1 MKYSKC
7 FPAWG
12 PYGKKYMGLS
22 RIADHDFKKG
32 IGVRFDF
39 TVAPAI
45 FGTNIAIPNVTVPSG
60 CHPWLSSK
68 DYSFYSYRYDLEWK
82 DRVYADVSFSKIND
96 EATLVR
102 TEIVNNTELT
112 HNCLINFF
120 SSIEYPYEYYTK
132 LSAPEKSIYIE
143 GTSYSEYTYANPRPW
158 DGENPDGFK
167 KGEFRCPDFVN
178 ETGLGDRVGK
188 WHMPHKYFGCFG
200 ADEGDKV
207 SYQISAAEHFRNP
220 VLAIRYRTCDME
232 YRQGE
237 MVGVELV
244 PGKNDAVFTLNGK
257 TDITFSATD
266 DLKFT
271 FCDLESA
278 DNNAY
283 NITLASKGAGGVEI
297 DFLLILEKDDR
308 DKLFVTKEYYRLK
321 PDITEVEADKGYIS
335 KLDYKDIGGEFILK
349 TFNGN
354 TRFRYIETGCL
365 EDAPTARLSN
375 SDVTFDDV
383 LESFTDT
390 FTRKKSDEGF
400 FHNAI
405 VHTLFVEPNSSHIEY
420 AVISNGE
427 MDYLSV
433 EEYEKLYL
441 QRKGEAVVHRYNKSG
456 EKYALSNQILS
467 ATLLTNAVYPIYKY
481 GENIVH
487 HTPGKRWDCLYTWDS
502 GFIGLG
508 MTELSRDFANYS
520 LETYLSDENN
530 KDYAF
535 LHHGS
540 PVPVQMYLYLELL
553 KLNND
558 KDKLLSLYPR
568 VKMYYDFLAG
578 KINGSTCGKFK
589 SGLTTTY
596 DYFYSS
602 SGMDDYP
609 AQVLMMDKNIRGISA
624 PAISSSQLVRCAKI
638 LKMVAL
644 RLGNLQ
650 DAEVYEADIK
660 RVGDALNKYSWDD
673 EAGYYS
679 YVLHDENG
687 EPTGILKTDSGENVN
702 KGLDGIYP
710 IIAGVCNENQRER
723 IIANMENPEKMC
735 SPYGISAVDMTAG
748 YFMVNGYWNGN
759 VWFPHQWFI
768 WKTMLD
774 CGKANFAFKIAKMA
788 MDIWK
793 REVDYSYY
801 TFEMVNVV
809 TGRGGWFHNFGGLS
823 APINLWTAAYY
834 KAGTFNSGFDVW
846 VENQQFNDDNTTF
859 SAEFSYNGNN
869 EKYTLIIAMNDN
881 KSDYKVCLDGKEVEY
896 VLRDNSAIEVTL
908 GADEKKHRLIIDN

>member
-1 MKYSKC
+1 MKYSKS

-45 FGTNIAIPNVTVPSG
+45 FGTSIVIPNVTVPSG
-60 CHPWLSSK
+60 CHPWLSSS

-132 LSAPEKSIYIE
+132 LSAPENSIYIE
-143 GTSYSEYTYANPRPW
+143 SMDYSEYKYANPRPW
-158 DGENPDGFK
+158 DGENPDGLR
-167 KGEFRCPDFVN
+167 KGEFRSPDSIN
-178 ETGLGDRVGK
+178 ESGLGDRVGK

-200 ADEGDKV
+200 ADKGDKV
-207 SYQISAAEHFRNP
+207 SYNVKINKTFENP

-244 PGKNDAVFTLNGK
+244 SGKNDAVFTLNGEK
-257 TDITFSATD
+257 DVVFSATD
-266 DLKFT
+266 DLKIAT
-271 FCDLESA
+271 CDLGV
-278 DNNAY
+278 
-283 NITLASKGAGGVEI
+283 LSKGEFKIDLVSKGKGGIEI
-297 DFLLILEKDDR
+297 DFLMILEKADIEN
-308 DKLFVTKEYYRLK
+308 LSVSKEFYPLN
-321 PDITEVEADKGYIS
+321 PEITENKDGNGYIS
-335 KLDYKDIGGEFILK
+335 NLKYKDIDGVFTLK
-349 TFNGN
+349 TFSDN
-354 TRFRYIETGCL
+354 TRFRHIETGCI

-383 LESFTDT
+383 LESFTGT
-390 FTRKKSDEGF
+390 FSRKKSDAGF
-400 FHNAI
+400 FHNTI

-420 AVISNGE
+420 AVISKGGVE
-427 MDYLSV
+427 YLTTD
-433 EEYEKLYL
+433 EYEKLYL
-441 QRKGEAVVHRYNKSG
+441 SRKAEAVVHKYNKAG
-456 EKYALSNQILS
+456 EQYALSNQILS

-508 MTELSRDFANYS
+508 MTQLSEEFANYS

-553 KLNND
+553 KLNNH
-558 KDKLLSLYPR
+558 KERLLSLYPR

-578 KINGSTCGKFK
+578 KINGSTCAKFK

-609 AQVLMMDKNIRGISA
+609 AQVLMMDKDIRGISA
-624 PAISSSQLVRCAKI
+624 PAISSSQLIRCAKI

-660 RVGDALNKYSWDD
+660 RVGDALNKYSWD
-673 EAGYYS
+673 EESGYYS

-687 EPTGILKTDSGENVN
+687 EPTGILKTDSGENAN

-710 IIAGVCNENQRER
+710 IIAGVCNENRRER
-723 IIANMENPEKMC
+723 IIGNMENTKKMC

-774 CGKANFAFKIAKMA
+774 CGKADFAYKIAKMA

-846 VENQQFNDDNTTF
+846 VENQQFNEDNTVF
-859 SAEFSYNGNN
+859 SAEFTYYGNN

-881 KSDYKVCLDGKEVEY
+881 KSDYKVCIDGKEVECI
-896 VLRDNSAIEVTL
+896 LRDNSAIEVTL
-908 GADEKKHRLIIDN
+908 EADEKMHRLTIGN